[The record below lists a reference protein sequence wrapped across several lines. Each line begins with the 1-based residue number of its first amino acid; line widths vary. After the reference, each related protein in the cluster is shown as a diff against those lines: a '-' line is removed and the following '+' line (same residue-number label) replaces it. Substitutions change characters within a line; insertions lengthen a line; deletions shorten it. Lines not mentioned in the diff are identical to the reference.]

1 MVCPICQ
8 TDNPISIHKPLKGLY
23 RHDNSMYPSISQIN
37 YSTCSNCGCCYTLD
51 EFSPETHN
59 QSDKP
64 RNLDNVN
71 KLRLERIEHYGPE
84 NIETVIDFGCGNGQF
99 VDFASTFFEEV
110 IGIDQDTKP
119 NLSDIQSNSTD
130 VINCVEVIEHL
141 INPKPIVQEF
151 ERVLKVGG
159 IIYLESSFT
168 DFLGEPQ
175 KAGYIDPN
183 IGHVLVHSRKSIE
196 MLFEK
201 FEAKWLNNNV
211 VIFKKV

>member
-1 MVCPICQ
+1 MICPICQ
-8 TDNPISIHKPLKGLY
+8 TDNPISIHKPLLTTDRYNYTIKI
-23 RHDNSMYPSISQIN
+23 ISGIA

-59 QSDKP
+59 QGSED
-64 RNLDNVN
+64 RNEDSIN
-71 KLRLERIEHYGPE
+71 LERLRRIRHFNQGYRL
-84 NIETVIDFGCGNGQF
+84 IDFGCGKGQF
-99 VDFASTFFEEV
+99 TEIAQKSGYMVTP
-110 IGIDQDTKP
+110 IDQDT
-119 NLSDIQSNSTD
+119 DIQLSKLKSDRYN
-130 VINCVEVIEHL
+130 VINCTEVIEH
-141 INPKPIVQEF
+141 IISPKEIVEEF
-151 ERVLKVGG
+151 DRVLKPSG

-168 DFLGEPQ
+168 DFLGETQ

-201 FEAKWLNNNV
+201 FEVKWLNSNV